1 MPVSLIFYIVYGSSI
16 TIAGELTWALKKSG
30 NIESPLTAF
39 FATGNISS
47 SSGLG
52 LLQDK
57 GTVPICLKHQ
67 LFCNGSIVVVAPQI
81 TKIFLLLIALA

>member
-1 MPVSLIFYIVYGSSI
+1 LPVSLIFYIVYGSSI
-16 TIAGELTWALKKSG
+16 TITGEINWALKRSG
-30 NIESPLTAF
+30 NIESPLNAF

-52 LLQDK
+52 LSQDK

-67 LFCNGSIVVVAPQI
+67 LFCNGIIVVVAAQI
-81 TKIFLLLIALA
+81 TKYFYF

>member
-1 MPVSLIFYIVYGSSI
+1 LPVSLIFYIVYGSSI

-30 NIESPLTAF
+30 NIESALNAF

-47 SSGLG
+47 ASGLG

-57 GTVPICLKHQ
+57 GTVPIFLKHQ
-67 LFCNGSIVVVAPQI
+67 LFCSGSVGVVTPQK
-81 TKIFLLLIALA
+81 KIFLLLIALA

>member
-1 MPVSLIFYIVYGSSI
+1 MPVSLIFYVVYGSSI

-30 NIESPLTAF
+30 NLESPLTAF

-57 GTVPICLKHQ
+57 GTVPTFLKHQ
-67 LFCNGSIVVVAPQI
+67 LFYSDSIVVVAPQI
-81 TKIFLLLIALA
+81 TKYFYL

>member
-1 MPVSLIFYIVYGSSI
+1 LPVSLIFCIVYGSSI
-16 TIAGELTWALKKSG
+16 TIVGELTWALKKSG

-39 FATGNISS
+39 LATGNISS

-57 GTVPICLKHQ
+57 GTVPTCLKYQ
-67 LFCNGSIVVVAPQI
+67 LFCSRSVVVAAPQI
-81 TKIFLLLIALA
+81 TKYFYY

>member
-1 MPVSLIFYIVYGSSI
+1 MPVSLIFYIGYGTSI
-16 TIAGELTWALKKSG
+16 TTAGELTWALKKSG
-30 NIESPLTAF
+30 NIESALNAF

-57 GTVPICLKHQ
+57 GTVTTCLKHQ
-67 LFCNGSIVVVAPQI
+67 LFCSGSIVVVAPQI
-81 TKIFLLLIALA
+81 TKYFYF

>member
-1 MPVSLIFYIVYGSSI
+1 LPVSLIFYVVYGSSI

-30 NIESPLTAF
+30 NLESPLTAF

-57 GTVPICLKHQ
+57 GTVPTFLKHQ
-67 LFCNGSIVVVAPQI
+67 LFYSDSIVVVAPQI
-81 TKIFLLLIALA
+81 TKYFYF

>member
-1 MPVSLIFYIVYGSSI
+1 MCVSLIFYIIYGSSI
-16 TIAGELTWALKKSG
+16 TIADEINWALKKSG

-57 GTVPICLKHQ
+57 GTVPLCLKHQ
-67 LFCNGSIVVVAPQI
+67 LFYSGSIVVVAPQV
-81 TKIFLLLIALA
+81 TKYFYF